1 MSEATESLQEAPA
14 AASAAR
20 VLDGRPVAAALRAE
34 VAAGV
39 AELIAAGRRPPGL
52 AAVLV
57 GANPASEVYVA
68 SKARGCGEVGIASRV
83 LRLPAETTEAELS
96 ALIDDLNADETVDG
110 ILIQLPLPAQIA
122 ERRALDRVS
131 PAKDVDGFHPV
142 SVGRLWL
149 DEPGFAPATPAGIL
163 ELLRRADIPLAGRNA
178 VVVGRSAIVGKPA
191 AALLLRAGCTVS
203 ICHSLTRD
211 LAAATREADILVVA
225 AGRPGLVGPQ
235 HLKEGAVVIDVGINR
250 IADAAL
256 VERLF
261 PGDPGRRE
269 QLARRGSTIVGDV
282 DFTAVLPRAAAITPV
297 PGGVGLLTVAMLLVN
312 TLAAARGRQGL
323 PANYPGFGPS
333 SEGPGAAGSRP

>member
-1 MSEATESLQEAPA
+1 MSG
-14 AASAAR
+14 AR

-39 AELIAAGRRPPGL
+39 EELVAQGLRRPGL

-57 GANPASEVYVA
+57 GENPASEVYVA
-68 SKARGCGEVGIASRV
+68 SKVKGCGEAGIASRV
-83 LRLPAETTEAELS
+83 LRLPASADEAELA
-96 ALIDDLNADETVDG
+96 ALVDGLNSDPEVDG
-110 ILIQLPLPAQIA
+110 ILVQLPLPPQMA
-122 ERRALDRVS
+122 ERRVLDGIL
-131 PAKDVDGFHPV
+131 PEKDVDGFHPI

-163 ELLRRADIPLAGRNA
+163 ELLRRAGIPLAGRHA

-211 LAAATREADILVVA
+211 LASITRQADLLVA
-225 AGRPGLVGPQ
+225 AVGRPALLGPE
-235 HLKEGAVVIDVGINR
+235 HVKEGAVVVDVGINR
-250 IADAAL
+250 IADPAL

-261 PGDPGRRE
+261 PGDASRRE

-282 DFTAVLPRAAAITPV
+282 DFTRVAEKAAAITPV

-312 TLAAARGRQGL
+312 TLAAARERQGL
-323 PANYPGFGPS
+323 SAGFPGGRLEPEPPRVPAGAPS
-333 SEGPGAAGSRP
+333 